1 MIPSL
6 LSTMRAKKFNQLS
19 RRRTRRPDG
28 GIYRDLRR
36 LRSQGPRR
44 RRQVIVAL
52 ALVVLGVIV
61 WRSF

>member
-1 MIPSL
+1 
-6 LSTMRAKKFNQLS
+6 MRAKKFNQLS

-36 LRSQGPRR
+36 LRSHGPRR
-44 RRQVIVAL
+44 RRQLIVAL
-52 ALVVLGVIV
+52 ALLILGVIL

>member
-1 MIPSL
+1 MIPSRL
-6 LSTMRAKKFNQLS
+6 PTMRAKKFNQLS

-36 LRSQGPRR
+36 LRSHGPRR
-44 RRQVIVAL
+44 RRQLIVAL
-52 ALVVLGVIV
+52 ALLILGVIL